1 MGHNRRYS
9 AYQRAGWEV
18 LVQKFWRTALMVAG
32 FGGIVAL
39 SVWFGLKTPFFPAA
53 VSSEAELS
61 DELFRRMAVIAA
73 VLFCLVQGALLVS
86 VVRFR
91 RPAGDTGDG
100 LAEKENVLLEFAWT
114 AAPVAIVLWL
124 SIASFDVYNVMHHD
138 EAAVSTP
145 FAHHHMGM
153 AEAQASESLPLPAM
167 PSDMPSDMVRVAV
180 QGMQYGWMFSY
191 PGTEVITGEL
201 HVPVGQ
207 RVRLDIESAD
217 VIHSFWVPQLRIKQ
231 DAIPGMRTHLE
242 FTPMQVGEY
251 PVVCAELCG
260 AYHGA
265 MRTQMVVHTPEEF
278 QAWLQ
283 AAQAEAQAG
292 TPTVATATQP

>member
-1 MGHNRRYS
+1 
-9 AYQRAGWEV
+9 
-18 LVQKFWRTALMVAG
+18 L
-32 FGGIVAL
+32 
-39 SVWFGLKTPFFPAA
+39 WFGLKTPFFPVAA
-53 VSSEAELS
+53 SSEAELS
-61 DELFRRMAVIAA
+61 DGLFRQMAVIAG

-91 RPAGDTGDG
+91 RRPGDNSDG

-138 EAAVSTP
+138 EAAASMP

-153 AEAQASESLPLPAM
+153 AEAQANEAIAEVLETDEPTPAG
-167 PSDMPSDMVRVAV
+167 MVRVGV
-180 QGMQYGWMFSY
+180 QGMQYGWVFTY
-191 PGTEVITGEL
+191 PGTDVVTGEL
-201 HVPVGQ
+201 HVPAGE
-207 RVRLDIESAD
+207 RVRLEIEAAD

-231 DAIPGMRTHLE
+231 DAIPGMATHLE
-242 FTPMQVGEY
+242 FTPTQVGEY

-265 MRTQMVVHTPEEF
+265 MRTQMVVHTPKDFHE
-278 QAWLQ
+278 WLQ
-283 AAQAEAQAG
+283 TAQAEAQVE
-292 TPTVATATQP
+292 PRTVATATP